1 MTLRKSSR
9 ILRLICGLLA
19 GGIFLIEVQFM
30 YNTVLIS
37 ALQKSDSVIHI
48 YAFFFKILF
57 SIMVYHKILNIVL
70 CATQ

>member
-48 YAFFFKILF
+48 YAFFFIFF
-57 SIMVYHKILNIVL
+57 SLMVYHRVLNLVH
-70 CATQ
+70 CALW